1 MSKTNEYSQ
10 APLRK
15 HPTIARNS
23 PFCRALIGQIQ
34 MTVIDALYGR
44 AWALTFEFHRASA
57 DDVIRD

>member
-15 HPTIARNS
+15 YPTIARNS

-44 AWALTFEFHRASA
+44 GEPWL
-57 DDVIRD
+57 